1 MKFKLLLFFLVPIVS
16 FTAFQANE
24 NPDYLEYHTQIN
36 EAERLLSE
44 EEFGDALMRYGQVFK
59 QYDFVFLRDYKV
71 ATQLALYLDDKKT
84 ALGFLQKGMAAGWE
98 LKDIKKNNFLDPLQE
113 DPEWNAIE
121 QSYQNLHS
129 QYKTRIDRD
138 LREEVHGMFKKD
150 QKKAMGALFKIGNK
164 AQEKYGLKKFA
175 PHSETQ
181 MSELISIVNREGY
194 PGEKIIGNDYWMSTI
209 ISHHNSISPEY
220 AMKDTLYSFIKPKL
234 IMAIKKGELSPYE
247 YALMDDW
254 QIAVSSERTEPGY
267 GFLKPPTEASLSRTN
282 TLRQAIGLRTIA
294 VRNKLVDV
302 AEKTGINFYLPD
314 WINGKITVE

>member
-1 MKFKLLLFFLVPIVS
+1 MFFLVPIVA

-71 ATQLALYLDDKKT
+71 ATQLALYLDDKIT
-84 ALGFLQKGMAAGWE
+84 ALDLLQKGMAAGWE

-113 DPEWNAIE
+113 GPEWNAIE

-129 QYKTRIDRD
+129 QYKTRIDWD
-138 LREEVHGMFKKD
+138 LREKVHGMFKKD
-150 QKKAMGALFKIGNK
+150 QKKAMGALFRVGNK
-164 AQEKYGLKKFA
+164 AKEKYGVKKFA
-175 PHSETQ
+175 AHSETQ
-181 MSELISIVNREGY
+181 MSELISILNREGY
-194 PGEKIIGNDYWMSTI
+194 PGEKIIGNNYWMSTI
-209 ISHHNSISPEY
+209 ISHHNSFSLEHV
-220 AMKDTLYSFIKPKL
+220 MKDTLYSFIKPKL

-267 GFLKPPTEASLSRTN
+267 GFLMPPIEASLSKTN
-282 TLRQAIGLRTIA
+282 ELRQAIGLRTIA

-302 AEKTGINFYLPD
+302 AEKTGMNFYLPD
-314 WINGKITVE
+314 WIKGKITVE

>member
-1 MKFKLLLFFLVPIVS
+1 MFFLVPIVA

-44 EEFGDALMRYGQVFK
+44 EEFGDALMRYRKVFK

-84 ALGFLQKGMAAGWE
+84 ALDLLQKGMAAGWE

-113 DPEWNAIE
+113 GPEWNAIE
-121 QSYQNLHS
+121 QAYQNLHS
-129 QYKTRIDRD
+129 QYKTRIDWD

-150 QKKAMGALFKIGNK
+150 QKKAMGALFRIGNK
-164 AQEKYGLKKFA
+164 AKEKYGVKKFA

-181 MSELISIVNREGY
+181 MSELISILNREGY
-194 PGEKIIGNDYWMSTI
+194 PGEKIIGNNYWMSTI
-209 ISHHNSISPEY
+209 ISHHNSFSLEY

-267 GFLKPPTEASLSRTN
+267 GFLMPPTEASLSKTN
-282 TLRQAIGLRTIA
+282 
-294 VRNKLVDV
+294 K
-302 AEKTGINFYLPD
+302 YC
-314 WINGKITVE
+314 